1 MERNKMADGCLVVYK
16 PRGCSSHDVI
26 DKVRRVYKVKC
37 GHAGTLDPMAQGVL
51 LVFCGRALKLLTF
64 IPPEHLD
71 KTYLMKVSLGSCT
84 DSYDATG
91 KVTATFDQP
100 IDFNNEVLMNSLRAF
115 VGNYD
120 QVPPAFSAI
129 KIGGKRAYAM
139 ARAGEEVVLKSR
151 KVHVTSIRLVT
162 DYFSNSVR
170 QLLLRVH
177 CSRGTYVRSIAQD
190 LGQKLGCGGH
200 LSYLLRERVGKW
212 AFTQAFP
219 YWQIEKGT
227 DFTNTS
233 SFISCEDILP
243 YPRLTVS
250 AEGQQRIS
258 CGQQIS
264 RKDIVKLETDSPE
277 LCDKV
282 QIISPAGRLIAIY
295 GTPKNPSEEQKG
307 GFRLCPVRIFPEN
320 ET

>member
-1 MERNKMADGCLVVYK
+1 MADGCLVVYK
-16 PRGCSSHDVI
+16 PRGCSSHDII
-26 DKVRRVYKVKC
+26 DKIRRVYKVKC

-51 LVFCGRALKLLTF
+51 LVFCGRALKLLNF

-71 KTYLMKVSLGSCT
+71 KTYLMKVSLGTTT

-100 IDFNNEVLMNSLRAF
+100 VDFSNELLMNSLRNF

-120 QVPPAFSAI
+120 QMPPVFSAI
-129 KIGGKRAYAM
+129 KVGGKRAYAM

-151 KVHVTSIRLVT
+151 MVHVTSIRLVS
-162 DYFSNSVR
+162 DYVSNSVR

-177 CSRGTYVRSIAQD
+177 CSRGTYVRSIAHD
-190 LGQKLGCGGH
+190 LGQNLGCGGH

-219 YWQIEKGT
+219 YCQIEKGT
-227 DFTNTS
+227 PFTGTA
-233 SFISCEDILP
+233 SFIGCEDILP
-243 YPRLTVS
+243 YPRLIVN

-258 CGQQIS
+258 KGQPIS

-277 LCDKV
+277 LCDMV
-282 QIISPAGRLIAIY
+282 QIISPTGRLIAVY
-295 GTPKNPSEEQKG
+295 GTPKNQSDDQKA
-307 GFRLCPVRIFPEN
+307 GFRLCPVRVFPED
-320 ET
+320 EA

>member
-1 MERNKMADGCLVVYK
+1 MADGCLVVYK
-16 PRGCSSHDVI
+16 PRGCSSHDII

-71 KTYLMKVSLGSCT
+71 KTYLMKVSLGSTT

-91 KVTATFDQP
+91 NVTSTFEHEVN
-100 IDFNNEVLMNSLRAF
+100 FSNELLMNSLRGF

-129 KIGGKRAYAM
+129 KVGGKRAYAM

-151 KVHVTSIRLVT
+151 KVHVTSIRLVS
-162 DYFSNSVR
+162 DYVSASVR
-170 QLLLRVH
+170 QLILRVH
-177 CSRGTYVRSIAQD
+177 CSRGTYVRSIAHD

-200 LSYLLRERVGKW
+200 LSYLLRERVGQW
-212 AFTQAFP
+212 AFSQAFP
-219 YWQIEKGT
+219 YWKIEKGVPFT
-227 DFTNTS
+227 DTA
-233 SFISCEDILP
+233 SFISCENILP

-250 AEGQQRIS
+250 AEGQQKIS
-258 CGQQIS
+258 KGQQIS

-277 LCDKV
+277 LCDMV
-282 QIISPAGRLIAIY
+282 QIISPAGRLIAVY
-295 GTPKNPSEEQKG
+295 GTSKSQSDDQKA
-307 GFRLCPVRIFPEN
+307 GFRLSPVRVFPEN
-320 ET
+320 EA